1 MRMLECMLIISLVG
15 LGCQFES
22 LSCDSIKRNR
32 LTTQEFNE
40 TTSYF
45 LLLIGIRLV
54 AKAPLHAKVAKSNAT
69 CREKG
74 ENPCSKAG
82 LDPQYDKA

>member
-1 MRMLECMLIISLVG
+1 M
-15 LGCQFES
+15 
-22 LSCDSIKRNR
+22 NH
-32 LTTQEFNE
+32 LTTQGLN
-40 TTSYF
+40 TNKSSL

-54 AKAPLHAKVAKSNAT
+54 AKTPLHAKVGKSNAT

>member
-1 MRMLECMLIISLVG
+1 M
-15 LGCQFES
+15 
-22 LSCDSIKRNR
+22 NH
-32 LTTQEFNE
+32 LTKQELNK
-40 TTSYF
+40 TTSS

-54 AKAPLHAKVAKSNAT
+54 AKAPLHAQVGKSNAT